1 MILEVACSAS
11 VNLSLIPIFLNS
23 FFIFG
28 SLSRSVD
35 LILTL
40 NYQMHHPNTTY
51 VIHWH
56 IWLFSPFLIHFSL
69 FFIIFNPH
77 TEREKKTYRKKR
89 ERDKVCAQSLS
100 TKQGFIWAH
109 RNPNH
114 WRYNQKKFVPH
125 FCNKDLTIVRF
136 FLIQWLKYSRS
147 RWSISI
153 QTMVRVQLSSFP
165 DFLLFL

>member
-11 VNLSLIPIFLNS
+11 VDLSLIPIILNS

-35 LILTL
+35 LMLTL

-69 FFIIFNPH
+69 FFIIFNLH
-77 TEREKKTYRKKR
+77 TEREKKHIEKKERETKSVRSLYLLNKGLYGPIGTQTTGDTIRKNL
-89 ERDKVCAQSLS
+89 CPISA
-100 TKQGFIWAH
+100 TKI
-109 RNPNH
+109 
-114 WRYNQKKFVPH
+114 
-125 FCNKDLTIVRF
+125 
-136 FLIQWLKYSRS
+136 
-147 RWSISI
+147 
-153 QTMVRVQLSSFP
+153 
-165 DFLLFL
+165 